1 MLPIVQT
8 NSGFYKMLIIIGPR
22 AVFNENS
29 CNLEDI
35 LAQGLKLR
43 IIALFMAQGLLLV
56 KYDPT

>member
-43 IIALFMAQGLLLV
+43 IIALFMAQGL
-56 KYDPT
+56 DI